1 MTVEAPRDVRFL
13 AATVLVA
20 VALAWAFFARA
31 APPTRVEGLRLM
43 VASVLAALA
52 FTPVGPRRR
61 QGLLLPLLS
70 AWLLLNLWDARW
82 LSILTTNFT
91 TPGRWASAHTPSND
105 YWVFYHAARDT
116 YVLGGSPYAVGNN
129 FPIPTYWFI
138 HLLAGAGRLP
148 IEWAGSVLWGLN
160 LLILAASLGAAVL
173 LLRTARPASS
183 VAGVLLVLLLVT
195 TNPVLSA
202 WATGQTIILALGFW
216 VLGALVWDRWRGL
229 GREVGCAAALVIAG
243 MIKPPLLIFPAAFG
257 VRALGEAALG
267 GLRGGGGPSPSARV
281 GWWSVAIVAA
291 FVAVAVVLP
300 GGVTWQ
306 TLGQFPQIGHTAQL
320 TIGYE
325 LRFNFSLPFIL
336 LRKLEQHGL
345 LSLDRWLEPSNTVLG
360 SLAAVLFAVRLGPCP
375 SVFRDLAPGL
385 LIPPLVLGAFES
397 YYATWFLPFLLWVGA
412 RAVKGTM
419 PPRAQAL
426 AWSGLGLVQVF
437 TSPLFLVG
445 VVLLLL
451 VSDDGRGEAGDP

>member
-31 APPTRVEGLRLM
+31 ALPTRVEGLRLM

-61 QGLLLPLLS
+61 QGLLLGLLS

-183 VAGVLLVLLLVT
+183 LAGVLLVLLLVT

-202 WATGQTIILALGFW
+202 WATGQTIILA
-216 VLGALVWDRWRGL
+216 RG
-229 GREVGCAAALVIAG
+229 RRDDQA
-243 MIKPPLLIFPAAFG
+243 PAAD
-257 VRALGEAALG
+257 
-267 GLRGGGGPSPSARV
+267 
-281 GWWSVAIVAA
+281 
-291 FVAVAVVLP
+291 LP
-300 GGVTWQ
+300 GGV
-306 TLGQFPQIGHTAQL
+306 
-320 TIGYE
+320 
-325 LRFNFSLPFIL
+325 R
-336 LRKLEQHGL
+336 
-345 LSLDRWLEPSNTVLG
+345 G
-360 SLAAVLFAVRLGPCP
+360 S
-375 SVFRDLAPGL
+375 
-385 LIPPLVLGAFES
+385 GA
-397 YYATWFLPFLLWVGA
+397 G
-412 RAVKGTM
+412 
-419 PPRAQAL
+419 
-426 AWSGLGLVQVF
+426 
-437 TSPLFLVG
+437 
-445 VVLLLL
+445 
-451 VSDDGRGEAGDP
+451 